1 VYPLYLRRHN
11 KEKQYRRP
19 QSGADSRKISIV
31 ANNDGGHDDKEA
43 VQPGIIAA
51 ICNLVPRRGGGMK
64 EEGWGRGGR
73 AREIMNYEL

>member
-19 QSGADSRKISIV
+19 QSSADSRKISIV
-31 ANNDGGHDDKEA
+31 ANNDGGHDDKEG

-51 ICNLVPRRGGGMK
+51 ICNLVPWWRRRGGG
-64 EEGWGRGGR
+64 GR
-73 AREIMNYEL
+73 ARARNYEL